1 MRPFSF
7 KAAPLVLALSFTFPL
22 ILGGCDSSGNLS
34 ADEHIERA
42 KTFQSQGD
50 LKAGILELKNAVQ
63 KDPENKQAR
72 WLLGMAYLDLRLG
85 GDAEAQL
92 TKSVQLGISPAS
104 ARIPIARAQL
114 LQADYQKILDTL
126 LPGDNDDKGIQAQIL
141 DLRANALLGLKQF
154 SEGCALFNRAIEI
167 DDSYGPA
174 HTGRA
179 RCQYGDGLTSAAL
192 TSAERATQ
200 LDPTHLES
208 WYLLGDLRRALN
220 QNDAAIAAYDQA
232 LKIKPND
239 YDAIAFK
246 AMTLLSMDRMKDAEA
261 SIKRLNAMRP
271 HAHPTKY
278 LKAYVA
284 YQQGRNSEATNL
296 LQQILKDSPDNP
308 QANMLFGTINYA
320 INNNETA
327 LSSFNRVLSV
337 AEQPEARLMLAAT
350 QVRMNANADADKTL
364 APLVA
369 QGTNPKALLLAGQ
382 VALNLSNLDRGMAM
396 LARANALSPKDTV
409 IRTTLAQNQILS
421 GNTQGIRGLESVI
434 TDKPDD
440 SQAYLLLAASQFSRG
455 ELVDARATL
464 QKMAVALPK
473 NPMPFLLEG
482 RIYLKQNNS
491 SLARQAF
498 ERSLS
503 VDPTFLPAADELAAL
518 DIRDNKPE
526 QARQRFQKIL
536 ANAPDNLGAL
546 MGQARVAR
554 LLKDQKGQVAALQQA
569 IKSHPKAIEPAT
581 QLVHFYLTQDKQPTQ
596 ALDVA
601 RKAASANN
609 GNPAFFDLLGQAQL
623 GAGQA
628 KDAVDTFTSVTNRAP
643 QSAGAWY
650 QLAWAQRAA
659 GDLNSAVSALQKA
672 SRIAPDNIEIRT
684 GLAGIYILLGQQ
696 DNALQTA
703 RELQTLQP
711 KSAAGFNMEAELA
724 ARFNKPE
731 LALKALE
738 QAYRTITV
746 PDTAATYHLALVR
759 AKKTDLANT
768 VAQQWLNA
776 HPKDTAFRIYLAGLK
791 LGANDPQGAITIY
804 RQVLQV
810 DPDHILALN
819 NLAALLLEQN
829 DASAPTLAMRAYKLQ
844 PDNPIVIDTY
854 AWVLVQQGKA
864 TEALPLLQRAAKAA
878 PKLTSIQFHLA
889 TALAR
894 TGKQNDARVLLNN
907 LLSAQASFPERAQA
921 SALLKTLPKPQR

>member
-1 MRPFSF
+1 MRPLIP
-7 KAAPLVLALSFTFPL
+7 KVAPLVLSIGLALTGS
-22 ILGGCDSSGNLS
+22 ISGCDSTASLS
-34 ADEHIERA
+34 ATEHIERA
-42 KTFQSQGD
+42 KKFQSEGD
-50 LKAGILELKNAVQ
+50 LRAGILELKNAVQ

-382 VALNLSNLDRGMAM
+382 VALNLGNLDRGMAL

-409 IRTTLAQNQILS
+409 IRTSLARNQILS
-421 GNTQGIRGLESVI
+421 GNSQGIRGLESVI

-440 SQAYLLLAASQFSRG
+440 TQAYLLLAATQFSQNDLAG
-455 ELVDARATL
+455 ARATL
-464 QKMAVALPK
+464 QKMATALPK
-473 NPMPFLLEG
+473 NPTPDLLAAQQMLGGVEIQSGRYDDALVIARTIQQQQPDAAEGHLLEAQ
-482 RIYLKQNNS
+482 IHF
-491 SLARQAF
+491 ARKAHD
-498 ERSLS
+498 ESLS
-503 VDPTFLPAADELAAL
+503 SYERAFKVAPSGAILIQQLQVFGAMG
-518 DIRDNKPE
+518 KPE
-526 QARQRFQKIL
+526 EGEKRIEAWLTRKPDDTSARGAL
-536 ANAPDNLGAL
+536 AEGLLKRQQFSPAIDQYLLLNKRVPGNLVVLNNLTWALAENQDKRALAYADQVLKLAPDNPSVLDTYGWAQVRLGNL
-546 MGQARVAR
+546 NKG
-554 LLKDQKGQVAALQQA
+554 LEFLKRA
-569 IKSHPKAIEPAT
+569 
-581 QLVHFYLTQDKQPTQ
+581 
-596 ALDVA
+596 
-601 RKAASANN
+601 
-609 GNPAFFDLLGQAQL
+609 
-623 GAGQA
+623 QA
-628 KDAVDTFTSVTNRAP
+628 KTPD
-643 QSAGAWY
+643 SADVQWH
-650 QLAWAQRAA
+650 LAYALNAS
-659 GDLNSAVSALQKA
+659 GD
-672 SRIAPDNIEIRT
+672 
-684 GLAGIYILLGQQ
+684 
-696 DNALQTA
+696 TA
-703 RELQTLQP
+703 R
-711 KSAAGFNMEAELA
+711 
-724 ARFNKPE
+724 ARQE
-731 LALKALE
+731 LKALLDRRVSFSAE
-738 QAYRTITV
+738 
-746 PDTAATYHLALVR
+746 
-759 AKKTDLANT
+759 
-768 VAQQWLNA
+768 AQ
-776 HPKDTAFRIYLAGLK
+776 
-791 LGANDPQGAITIY
+791 
-804 RQVLQV
+804 
-810 DPDHILALN
+810 
-819 NLAALLLEQN
+819 
-829 DASAPTLAMRAYKLQ
+829 
-844 PDNPIVIDTY
+844 
-854 AWVLVQQGKA
+854 
-864 TEALPLLQRAAKAA
+864 AKALYQ
-878 PKLTSIQFHLA
+878 KLSS
-889 TALAR
+889 R
-894 TGKQNDARVLLNN
+894 
-907 LLSAQASFPERAQA
+907 
-921 SALLKTLPKPQR
+921 